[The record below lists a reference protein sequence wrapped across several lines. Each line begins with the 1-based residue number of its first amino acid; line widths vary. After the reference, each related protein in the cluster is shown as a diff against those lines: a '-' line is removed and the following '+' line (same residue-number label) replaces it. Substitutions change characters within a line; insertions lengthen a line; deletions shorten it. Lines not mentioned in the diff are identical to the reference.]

1 MSTLKATLE
10 TFREQVN
17 SNRLIAP
24 LLKNWQ
30 RTVIIDCEDSGATYS
45 LIVRDCRLV
54 EIREGRLETGITLN
68 VAAEEAVIEKIFTG
82 ALNPSTAFLD
92 GEIEVYGDDADKVKL
107 DAITLVL
114 WGL

>member
-1 MSTLKATLE
+1 MSTLRATLE

-17 SNRLIAP
+17 SNRMIAP

-30 RTVIIDCEDSGATYS
+30 RHVIIDCEDSGATFT
-45 LIVRDCRLV
+45 LIVRDCQLV
-54 EIREGRLETGITLN
+54 EVKDGRLDTGIILN
-68 VAAEEAVIEKIFTG
+68 VVAEEAVLEQIFTG